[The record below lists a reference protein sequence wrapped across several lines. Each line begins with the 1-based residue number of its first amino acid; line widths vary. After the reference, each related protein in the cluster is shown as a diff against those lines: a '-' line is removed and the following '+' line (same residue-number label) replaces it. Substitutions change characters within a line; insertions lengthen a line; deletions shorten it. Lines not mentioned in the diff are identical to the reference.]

1 MIKLR
6 PYQEK
11 LIIDARKSINSG
23 KKRVCCVLGCGG
35 GKSIVQGTIA
45 KNVTDKQGSVLFLVH
60 RKELCEQI
68 RNTFELCGVD
78 FNYCNVQMV
87 QTVTRRI
94 DKLNEP
100 KLIIVDECHH
110 LLSNSYMRIIEA
122 FPKAILTGFTAT
134 PVRMCEG
141 GLGKVFEQ
149 LIESVS
155 TKWLIENHYLS
166 PYKYY
171 GVTLADTSKLHTKNG
186 DYDKHEVEAL
196 MNQGYIFGNVVENWQ
211 KLSKD
216 KKTIIYC
223 SSINTSKATVQ
234 AFNDAGIN
242 AKHLDGTTPKA
253 EREKAVSDFRK
264 GVIKVLSN
272 VDLFGE
278 GLDIPS
284 VETVCLCRP
293 TKSLSLH

>member
-1 MIKLR
+1 M
-6 PYQEK
+6 YWVV
-11 LIIDARKSINSG
+11 A
-23 KKRVCCVLGCGG
+23 VV
-35 GKSIVQGTIA
+35 GKSVIQGNIA
-45 KNVTDKQGSVLFLVH
+45 RMTTDKGNRVLFLVH
-60 RKELCEQI
+60 RRELCQQI
-68 RNTFELCGVD
+68 TNTFELCGVNFSLCD
-78 FNYCNVQMV
+78 VSMV
-87 QTVTRRI
+87 QTVARNLAKT
-94 DKLNEP
+94 KTP
-100 KLIIVDECHH
+100 AIIITDEGHH
-110 LLSNSYMRIIEA
+110 GMSNSYLKIYNY
-122 FPKAILTGFTAT
+122 FPNAIRLFFTAT
-134 PVRMCEG
+134 PIRLDG
-141 GLGKVFEQ
+141 AGLKNICEQ

-186 DYDKHEVEAL
+186 DYDKHEVETL
-196 MNQGYIFGNVVENWQ
+196 MNQGYIFGNVVENWL

-223 SSINTSKATVQ
+223 SSINTSKATVE
-234 AFNDAGIN
+234 AFVKAGIN
-242 AKHLDGTTPKA
+242 AKHLDGTTPKT

>member
-87 QTVTRRI
+87 QTATRRI
-94 DKLNEP
+94 NKLDEP

-196 MNQGYIFGNVVENWQ
+196 MNQGYIFGNVVENWL